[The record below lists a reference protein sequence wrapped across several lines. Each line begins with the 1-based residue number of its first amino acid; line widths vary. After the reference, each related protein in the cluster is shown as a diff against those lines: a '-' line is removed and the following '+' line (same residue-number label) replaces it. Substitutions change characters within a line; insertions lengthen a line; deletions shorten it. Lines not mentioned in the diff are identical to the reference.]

1 MAEETWNRV
10 DGQVRAGAIVQAG
23 SVGELHVHEAALR
36 AAAVPYQLP
45 PALSHF
51 EDRADERAR
60 VLAAVAE
67 GTGDG
72 GGPLVVALSGMGG
85 IGKTALGFEL
95 ARALLDHCPDGA
107 LHVDLDDLRR
117 DGAVETAD
125 ALGDLLR
132 ALDPQTRPEQ
142 ELRGRARQ
150 YWTATQGRRLVL
162 VVDNARSGAELRP
175 LLPSSGASIVIVA
188 SHGPLHDLDGVR
200 LVDLPLGPLAP
211 EDAVNLLRRI
221 VADPR
226 FAADPDAAAELARRC
241 AGLPAALYVAGRWV
255 RRHRRRELRRL
266 VEDLATE
273 LDREGLPVVEA
284 VWDAAYASL
293 GPVAARLYRLLPHHP
308 APVVGD
314 HAAAAL
320 LGTDPD
326 EAADALDELDTAG
339 LLERRPDGLGMHA
352 LLRGHALRRARAV
365 DARDSVDVDLDAVSA
380 RQRLVRWYRRQAGRA
395 DLVAAGPRLTVSAP
409 AAGAPAPAE
418 VPDLPFPDTATALRW
433 LEDERLALYGCV
445 RIAAEDGLDEEAV
458 ALCEAL
464 WTHFLDHRH
473 YADVIDAFGRG
484 VAAAVRSERLAA
496 TVRMRCQLARPLWE
510 QRRYEEAAEEL
521 RLAVHGA
528 RLLGDSPEERKLR
541 ASAVEFRGKLAS
553 VRGDWAAAV
562 PDFEAAREE
571 HRAIGNAYGV
581 MLQTYLLG
589 RAAVA
594 TGELPRAVELL
605 GEAHASAAAL
615 GRDRMT
621 ARTGFELGSALR
633 AAGRHAEAA
642 RLYEAALAAA
652 RERRSAGDELRV
664 LEALVALG
672 EETGD
677 AESAEAYRSAAET
690 LRGPEGS
697 GGAPIA

>member
-10 DGQVRAGAIVQAG
+10 EGPVRAGSIVQAG
-23 SVGELHVHEAALR
+23 SVGELHVHQ
-36 AAAVPYQLP
+36 AAVPVAAVPCQLP
-45 PALSHF
+45 PALAHF

-67 GTGDG
+67 GPGDG

-132 ALDPQTRPEQ
+132 SLDPQTRPEQ

-150 YWTATQGRRLVL
+150 YWTATQGRRLVV

-175 LLPSSGASIVIVA
+175 LLPASAASVVIVA
-188 SHGPLHDLDGVR
+188 GPGQLYDLDGVR
-200 LVDLPLGPLAP
+200 LLDLPLGPLGP
-211 EDAVNLLRRI
+211 EDAANLLRRI

-226 FAADPDAAAELARRC
+226 LAADPEAAAELARRC
-241 AGLPAALYVAGRWV
+241 AGLPAALYVAGRWI

-266 VEDLATE
+266 VEDLTTE

-308 APVVGD
+308 APVVDD

-320 LGTDPD
+320 LGTDLD
-326 EAADALDELDTAG
+326 VAADALDELDSAG

-352 LLRGHALRRARAV
+352 LLRGHALRRARAASASASDAV
-365 DARDSVDVDLDAVSA
+365 DAR
-380 RQRLVRWYRRQAGRA
+380 RRLVRWYRRQAGRA

-409 AAGAPAPAE
+409 AAEAPAPAE
-418 VPDLPFPDTATALRW
+418 VPDLPFPDAATALHW
-433 LEDERLALYGCV
+433 LEAERLALYGCV
-445 RIAAEDGLDEEAV
+445 RLAAEDGLDEEAV

-473 YADVIDAFGRG
+473 YADAIEAFGRG
-484 VAAAVRSERLAA
+484 VAAAVRAERLAA

-510 QRRYEEAAEEL
+510 QHRYEQAADEL
-521 RLAVHGA
+521 RLAVNGA

-594 TGELPRAVELL
+594 MGELPRAVELL
-605 GEAHASAAAL
+605 TEAHAEATAL
-615 GRDRMT
+615 GRERMA

-633 AAGRHAEAA
+633 AAGRREQAA
-642 RLYEAALAAA
+642 ILYRAALTAA
-652 RERRSAGDELRV
+652 RERRSPGDELRV
-664 LEALVALG
+664 LDALSALS

-677 AESAEAYRSAAET
+677 AEAAAVYRAAATT
-690 LRGPEGS
+690 LRGPDGS
-697 GGAPIA
+697 TATPLT

>member
-1 MAEETWNRV
+1 M
-10 DGQVRAGAIVQAG
+10 
-23 SVGELHVHEAALR
+23 
-36 AAAVPYQLP
+36 PCQLP
-45 PALSHF
+45 PALAHF
-51 EDRADERAR
+51 EDRTEERAR
-60 VLAAVAE
+60 VLAALAA
-67 GTGDG
+67 GPGDG

-95 ARALLDHCPDGA
+95 ARALLAHCPDGA

-132 ALDPQTRPEQ
+132 ALDPDARPEP

-150 YWTATQGRRLVL
+150 YWTATQARRLVV

-175 LLPSSGASIVIVA
+175 LVPASAASVVIVA
-188 SHGPLHDLDGVR
+188 SHGPLYDLDGVR
-200 LVDLPLGPLAP
+200 LVELPLGPLGP

-221 VADPR
+221 VTDDRSAADR
-226 FAADPDAAAELARRC
+226 LAADPEAAAELARRC

-266 VEDLATE
+266 VEELTGE
-273 LDREGLPVVEA
+273 LDREGVPVVEA

-293 GPVAARLYRLLPHHP
+293 GPGAARLYRLLPHHP

-320 LGTDPD
+320 LDTDPD
-326 EAADALDELDTAG
+326 RAADALDELDTAG
-339 LLERRPDGLGMHA
+339 LLERRPDGLGLHA
-352 LLRGHALRRARAV
+352 LLRGHALRRAERAEGLPGTAEEAAP
-365 DARDSVDVDLDAVSA
+365 AR
-380 RQRLVRWYRRQAGRA
+380 RRLVRWYRRQAGRA

-409 AAGAPAPAE
+409 AAGAPAPEA
-418 VPDLPFPDTATALRW
+418 VPDLEFPDARTALRW

-473 YADVIDAFGRG
+473 YADVIEAFGRG
-484 VAAAVRSERLAA
+484 VAAAVRAERLAA

-510 QRRYEEAAEEL
+510 QRRYPEAAEEL
-521 RLAVHGA
+521 RLAVNGA
-528 RLLGDSPEERKLR
+528 RLLGDSPEARKLR

-571 HRAIGNAYGV
+571 HLAIGNTYGA

-594 TGELPRAVELL
+594 LGELPRAVELL
-605 GEAHASAAAL
+605 NEAHTTASAL
-615 GRDRMT
+615 GRERMT
-621 ARTGFELGSALR
+621 ARTGFELGGALR
-633 AAGRHAEAA
+633 AAGRAAEAVH
-642 RLYEAALAAA
+642 LYEAALTAA

-664 LEALVALG
+664 LEALVVLS

-677 AESAEAYRSAAET
+677 TAGAVGYRAAVEA
-690 LRGPEGS
+690 LRGPDGD

>member
-10 DGQVRAGAIVQAG
+10 DGQVRAGSIVQAG
-23 SVGELHVHEAALR
+23 SVGELHVHQAAVR
-36 AAAVPYQLP
+36 DAAVPCQLP
-45 PALSHF
+45 PALAHF
-51 EDRADERAR
+51 EDRIDERAR
-60 VLAAVAE
+60 VLAAFAE
-67 GTGDG
+67 APDG

-95 ARALLDHCPDGA
+95 ARALLAHCPDGA

-132 ALDPQTRPEQ
+132 SLDPDARPEP

-150 YWTATQGRRLVL
+150 YWTATQGRRLVV

-175 LLPSSGASIVIVA
+175 LLPASAASVVIVA
-188 SHGPLHDLDGVR
+188 SHGPLYDLDGVR

-221 VADPR
+221 VIDDRSAVDR
-226 FAADPDAAAELARRC
+226 LAADPESAAELARRC
-241 AGLPAALYVAGRWV
+241 AGLPAALYVAGRWI
-255 RRHRRRELRRL
+255 RRHKRRELRRL
-266 VEDLATE
+266 VEELTAE
-273 LDREGLPVVEA
+273 LDREGVPVVEA

-293 GPVAARLYRLLPHHP
+293 GPVEARLYRLLPHHP
-308 APVVGD
+308 APVVDD
-314 HAAAAL
+314 HVAAAL
-320 LGTDPD
+320 LDTDPD
-326 EAADALDELDTAG
+326 RAAAALDELDTAG
-339 LLERRPDGLGMHA
+339 LLERRPDGLGLHA
-352 LLRGHALRRARAV
+352 LLRGHALRRAERTPGAAAEAAE
-365 DARDSVDVDLDAVSA
+365 AR
-380 RQRLVRWYRRQAGRA
+380 RRLVRWYRRQAGRA

-409 AAGAPAPAE
+409 AAGAPAPEA
-418 VPDLPFPDTATALRW
+418 VPDLEFPDARAALRW

-473 YADVIDAFGRG
+473 YADVIEAFGHG
-484 VAAAVRSERLAA
+484 VAAAVRAERLAA

-510 QRRYEEAAEEL
+510 QRRYAEAAEEL
-521 RLAVHGA
+521 RLAVNGA
-528 RLLGDSPEERKLR
+528 RLLGDSDEARKLR

-571 HRAIGNAYGV
+571 HRAIGNTYGA

-594 TGELPRAVELL
+594 LGELPRAVDLL
-605 GEAHASAAAL
+605 SEAHTTANAL
-615 GRDRMT
+615 GRERMI
-621 ARTGFELGSALR
+621 ARTGFELGGALR
-633 AAGRHAEAA
+633 AAGRGAEAVH
-642 RLYEAALAAA
+642 LYEAALTAA

-664 LEALVALG
+664 LEALMALS
-672 EETGD
+672 EEAGD
-677 AESAEAYRSAAET
+677 TVGAAGYRAAVEA
-690 LRGPEGS
+690 LRGPDGD
-697 GGAPIA
+697 GVAPIA

>member
-10 DGQVRAGAIVQAG
+10 GGQVRAGAIVQAG

-36 AAAVPYQLP
+36 AAAVPCQLP
-45 PALSHF
+45 PELAHF

-67 GTGDG
+67 GTGGG

-85 IGKTALGFEL
+85 IGKTALGFAL

-117 DGAVETAD
+117 DGAVESAD

-132 ALDPQTRPEQ
+132 ALDPQNRPEQ
-142 ELRGRARQ
+142 ELRARARQ

-162 VVDNARSGAELRP
+162 VVDNARTGAELRP
-175 LLPSSGASIVIVA
+175 LLPASAASVVIVA

-241 AGLPAALYVAGRWV
+241 AGLPAALYVAGRWI

-266 VEDLATE
+266 VEDLTTE

-320 LGTDPD
+320 LGADLD
-326 EAADALDELDTAG
+326 EAADALDELDAAG

-352 LLRGHALRRARAV
+352 LLRGHALRRARAA
-365 DARDSVDVDLDAVSA
+365 DADQDAVAA
-380 RQRLVRWYRRQAGRA
+380 RIRLVRWYRRQAGRA

-409 AAGAPAPAE
+409 VAEAPAPAD
-418 VPDLPFPDTATALRW
+418 VPDLPFSDTGTALRW

-510 QRRYEEAAEEL
+510 QHRYEQAAEEL

-594 TGELPRAVELL
+594 MGELPRAVELL
-605 GEAHASAAAL
+605 SEAHASAADL
-615 GRDRMT
+615 GRERMT

-652 RERRSAGDELRV
+652 RERRSPGDELRV
-664 LEALVALG
+664 LEALSALG

-677 AESAEAYRSAAET
+677 AAAAAGYRSAAEA
-690 LRGPEGS
+690 LRGPDGS
-697 GGAPIA
+697 GGTPIA